1 MAGLGKQA
9 KILSEAQ
16 IRAALG
22 HVEQS
27 RYSERD
33 RVMVLLSVKA
43 GMRAKEIASL
53 TWGMLTDAEG
63 EIADVIALPNGAS
76 KGKHGGRTIPMHP
89 VLKEA
94 LAVLK
99 ALRGAKAA
107 AGARVVHSERAAG
120 YSAGAVQVWFAR
132 LYEALGFVGASSHS
146 GRRTFIT
153 KAARKIVEAGGSLRD
168 IQELAGHS
176 SLATT
181 QRYIAGDAEAK
192 RRVVALV

>member
-1 MAGLGKQA
+1 MSGLGKQA

-27 RYSERD
+27 RYPERD

-63 EIADVIALPNGAS
+63 AIADVIALPNGAS

-94 LAVLK
+94 LAALK
-99 ALRGAKAA
+99 AMRGDKAV

>member
-27 RYSERD
+27 RYPERD

-63 EIADVIALPNGAS
+63 EIADVIAVQNGAS
-76 KGKHGGRTIPMHP
+76 KGKHGGRTIPLHP

-94 LAVLK
+94 LAALK
-99 ALRGAKAA
+99 AMRGDKAV
-107 AGARVVHSERAAG
+107 AGARVVHSERARATRPVLSRCG
-120 YSAGAVQVWFAR
+120 LRGSMRRLGSSAPLAIAAGAPSSPKPR
-132 LYEALGFVGASSHS
+132 GRSSRPVGH
-146 GRRTFIT
+146 
-153 KAARKIVEAGGSLRD
+153 
-168 IQELAGHS
+168 
-176 SLATT
+176 
-181 QRYIAGDAEAK
+181 
-192 RRVVALV
+192 